1 MRTRSHLV
9 AVVAAVTFSSAA
21 TIVVAETKDA
31 LGLADNDSVYI
42 DAKSFTIVPGKAK
55 ADTSA
60 LIKKFDARN
69 LGPGAIVFRSG
80 DKLYIADAAPI
91 ARSQLSDRYGSDRY
105 GSDRYGSDRDTSA
118 SPAQTERE
126 WQDYLRQS
134 RRYGSDRY
142 GSDRDTS
149 ASPAQE
155 EREWQ
160 DYLRQSRRYGSDRDT
175 SASPAQAER
184 EWQDYLRQSRRY
196 GSDRYG
202 SDRDTSASP
211 AQAEREWEEY
221 LRQNRRYGSD
231 RYGSDRYG
239 SDRYGKD
246 PAQQGSRIDDPEN
259 ARARLKQD
267 FEENWTTAN
276 SK

>member
-1 MRTRSHLV
+1 MRTRSHLI

-60 LIKKFDARN
+60 LIKKLDARN

-91 ARSQLSDRYGSDRY
+91 TRSQLSDRYGSDRY

-118 SPAQTERE
+118 SPAQT
-126 WQDYLRQS
+126 
-134 RRYGSDRY
+134 
-142 GSDRDTS
+142 
-149 ASPAQE
+149 
-155 EREWQ
+155 
-160 DYLRQSRRYGSDRDT
+160 
-175 SASPAQAER
+175 ER